1 MTTYRLHLALCE
13 DMTGLAKKQR
23 SLEEFLVDFS
33 FSRPLAQYQ
42 GLGPVAC
49 AALSGDHELVRGL
62 AVAKASLHTRAPS
75 MPEVFSTAGLTP
87 LHLAVW
93 FRSHDLR
100 VLETLLELRADPNDS
115 TMTAAPPL
123 GWCSTKGAVELLVR
137 HGAEVNAQVK
147 GFSRFCPIHAT
158 AATGAPCDVV
168 TKLLEL
174 RADVH
179 GGKGGL
185 ATASPLH
192 LIALCGVCGDS
203 DNEVRMTQLLLESRA
218 DINQLCQPE
227 GFMRRAELV
236 FRAYSHCIREPNL
249 LVRFFRDSSTTPLG
263 WSVIFSNEGLLA
275 FLLRA
280 RADPEIRNNRGLRP
294 IDFATSTRIQ
304 QILHDP
310 GTHIYLLEHNSE
322 LTSESL

>member
-1 MTTYRLHLALCE
+1 MQGRYYFFGAEQIQGCKIIQKAFDQHLPKLRHGKSMTTYRLHLALCE
-13 DMTGLAKKQR
+13 DMTGLAKKHR

-49 AALSGDHELVRGL
+49 AALSGDHELIRGL
-62 AVAKASLHTRAPS
+62 ALAKASLHTRAPS

-137 HGAEVNAQVK
+137 HGAGVNAQVK
-147 GFSRFCPIHAT
+147 GFSKFCPIHAT

-174 RADVH
+174 QA
-179 GGKGGL
+179 GAWGKRRTRQCL
-185 ATASPLH
+185 TFAFDRTVRRLWQRTEDDTA
-192 LIALCGVCGDS
+192 A
-203 DNEVRMTQLLLESRA
+203 
-218 DINQLCQPE
+218 PE
-227 GFMRRAELV
+227 EQGR
-236 FRAYSHCIREPNL
+236 HQ
-249 LVRFFRDSSTTPLG
+249 SSLP
-263 WSVIFSNEGLLA
+263 A
-275 FLLRA
+275 
-280 RADPEIRNNRGLRP
+280 RGL
-294 IDFATSTRIQ
+294 
-304 QILHDP
+304 
-310 GTHIYLLEHNSE
+310 YE
-322 LTSESL
+322 ES